1 MRDAVAIVLAA
12 GQGSRLGGPK
22 ALLLVGRGA
31 GEMPLVEAQC
41 RDRLAAD
48 SARALAVVRPDVA
61 ARIGD
66 RLRAAGAEVVVSR
79 APDALGPAGSLAAAA
94 AHLAQSASAPRAV
107 VVTPVDVRVAPA
119 TVASLLAALDRPA
132 APFPPAA
139 PPFAAPASVPA
150 ASPFAAPASAP
161 AAPAPAAS
169 ALPPLAV
176 LPRFAGRRGHPVVL
190 SFQALARYLAPDP
203 PPLRDH
209 LRALAE
215 RAVALDVPDPHVLE
229 DLDRPDQTDLLARLT
244 LVPSSPPP
252 SPRFFVGPPASLH

>member
-31 GEMPLVEAQC
+31 AAMPLVEAQC
-41 RDRLAAD
+41 RDRLAAE

-61 ARIGD
+61 ALIGD

-94 AHLAQSASAPRAV
+94 AHLAQAAAPPRPV
-107 VVTPVDVRVAPA
+107 VVTPVDVRVAAA
-119 TVASLLAALDRPA
+119 TVTSLLAALDGPVV
-132 APFPPAA
+132 PSPPAA
-139 PPFAAPASVPA
+139 PGLAP
-150 ASPFAAPASAP
+150 SPFAAPASAS

-176 LPRFAGRRGHPVVL
+176 IPRFAGRRGHPVVL

-244 LVPSSPPP
+244 AVPSSPPP